1 MRFLYAMI
9 SFMLLSF
16 SQADL
21 VASEQ
26 SPEQGPD
33 LPKIQIRSNNHPGFC
48 RIVLEGPKDLVN
60 AVGVYQ
66 EEKNIIV
73 RFSAPDFVVQEGK
86 MRIPYR
92 RNDNT
97 IAFKPE
103 EIGEMKVFTL
113 RDPSR
118 LVIDVYQ
125 KTRGNDTDKA
135 GDDADHIKEKSAS
148 KKIGRK
154 ASLQG
159 APALKSAGRVGNQAP
174 AVKKSTRT
182 VTAPNAEVTG
192 RGDKENNHTNALIN
206 QMPENRDKGGSSLS
220 LFSTDA
226 EASTMHEKEKPANT
240 QRAKSKNEADT
251 AGTTGGN
258 DDFVIPDKFKRAWE
272 VLKKE
277 NNPYRVIT
285 EFSEF
290 KPVDAAS
297 LAAYHFIYGEA
308 SDAAK
313 QYFDAIEHLRLAYI
327 YASHEKL
334 KELALFRRA
343 EVYVKMGLFYE
354 AKSNYVV
361 FINDYP
367 SSKYITQAH
376 LGLANSL
383 SETGSFAEA
392 VEHYEKAGR
401 SPEVLF
407 NMANAL
413 QKLEKV
419 EEARKAYANAMIA
432 DSAYPERS
440 EETYF
445 LFAENLRMSGKLN
458 EAKRLLLTIESGPF
472 RDQARISLG
481 LIATDGPD
489 LQEATSYFQ
498 SVIFSRDMKV
508 RVKALFNLSLVYLK
522 AGKLKESVSTLEEI
536 RKNYPD
542 SSMYDD
548 ALLVLSK
555 LYRKEGK
562 IRESVALLKEL
573 VYGKQPPKEAFA
585 ELEEILLEVGGKKE
599 TGAAGEVGFV
609 DLWRDVGQ
617 WLLDET
623 RGDFLLKVS
632 ARLKQEG
639 KPFVQLCSWLAENA
653 TGRVKIAAAID
664 LADYYAGLEDTRR
677 AEKYIAIVKGTSR
690 ELKDKE
696 SGDVMLRVE
705 ARIDHADKRNL
716 SALNDLMSVRD
727 FDRRDLKLLADI
739 INQLKESGADIE
751 KASAYYEKMINR
763 VGGESEDYV
772 RLGDILYEQNEQKA
786 LVYYRTAHEKDPED
800 EWTIYRIGLI
810 VDMPETNEMFGKL
823 EKGDSLLSRVARN
836 KVKEINLLNRIEE
849 VYQ

>member
-1 MRFLYAMI
+1 MRFLYAI
-9 SFMLLSF
+9 VSFLLLSF
-16 SQADL
+16 FQAGL
-21 VASEQ
+21 SASEQ
-26 SPEQGPD
+26 GAEQ
-33 LPKIQIRSNNHPGFC
+33 LQIQVRSNDHAGFC

-73 RFSAPDFVVQEGK
+73 RFSVSDFIVQEGK
-86 MRIPYR
+86 IKIPYR

-97 IAFKPE
+97 IAFQPK
-103 EIGEMKVFTL
+103 EIGDMKVFTL

-125 KTRGNDTDKA
+125 KTLANSTVKVDN
-135 GDDADHIKEKSAS
+135 DADHPEEKSAA
-148 KKIGRK
+148 KKVNRK
-154 ASLQG
+154 APFQG
-159 APALKSAGRVGNQAP
+159 APAPNDTGHEGNQPPAAKKRTRTSAAPNNEGLGRVGA
-174 AVKKSTRT
+174 
-182 VTAPNAEVTG
+182 G
-192 RGDKENNHTNALIN
+192 NHTNALITGTTGKKDTV
-206 QMPENRDKGGSSLS
+206 RASLS
-220 LFSTDA
+220 ILSTEA
-226 EASTMHEKEKPANT
+226 EASVVADQNSHAGSPRTHD
-240 QRAKSKNEADT
+240 KSEAVPVK
-251 AGTTGGN
+251 AGGGD
-258 DDFVIPDKFKRAWE
+258 DDFIPEKFRGAWDI
-272 VLKKE
+272 LKKE

-290 KPVDAAS
+290 KPADPAL

-313 QYFDAIEHLRLAYI
+313 QYFEAIEHLRLAYI
-327 YASHEKL
+327 YASQEKL

-343 EVYVKMGLFYE
+343 EVYTKLGFYYE

-413 QKLEKV
+413 QKLERV
-419 EEARKAYANAMIA
+419 EDARKAYINAMIA
-432 DSAYPERS
+432 DSTYPERS
-440 EETYF
+440 QETYF
-445 LFAENLRMSGKLN
+445 LFAENQRMSGKLN

-472 RDQARISLG
+472 RDNARVSLG
-481 LIATDGPD
+481 LIAADGPD
-489 LQEATSYFQ
+489 LQEAAAYFQ
-498 SVIFSRDMKV
+498 SVLFSRDMKV

-522 AGKLKESVSTLEEI
+522 EGKLKESISTLEEI

-555 LYRKEGK
+555 LYRQGGRIK
-562 IRESVALLKEL
+562 ESVALLKEL
-573 VYGKQPPKEAFA
+573 VYGKQPPQEAFT
-585 ELEEILLEVGGKKE
+585 ELEEILDEASRKKE
-599 TGAAGEVGFV
+599 TGAAGDVRFT
-609 DLWRDVGQ
+609 DLWREVGQ
-617 WLLDET
+617 WMLDEA
-623 RGDFLLKVS
+623 RGDFLLKV
-632 ARLKQEG
+632 ADKLKPEG

-653 TGRVKIAAAID
+653 SGKVRISAAID
-664 LADYYAGLEDTRR
+664 LADYYAGLEDTRA
-677 AEKYIAIVKGTSR
+677 AEKYIMIVKETGA
-690 ELKDKE
+690 ELKVKE
-696 SGDVMLRVE
+696 SGDLMLRVE
-705 ARIDHADKRNL
+705 ARIDHAGKHNE
-716 SALNDLMSVRD
+716 SALKDLMSVKDFDGRD
-727 FDRRDLKLLADI
+727 FKLLADI
-739 INQLKESGADIE
+739 INELKESGADIQQ
-751 KASAYYEKMINR
+751 ASAYYEKMINK
-763 VGGESEDYV
+763 VEGDAGDYV

-810 VDMPETNEMFGKL
+810 VDMPETNEMFSKL